1 MTDTTQTPLVHYN
14 MSNDVTVG
22 TIEALTSLDSA
33 GAKRLGDELVMY
45 IAEHPGAKILL
56 NFQNITY
63 ASSGVLSE
71 LLRIQEAAKASKGS
85 LRLCGVS
92 GQIHKV
98 FEVTNL
104 ADIFKVNPDEDVEKT
119 LLRLDSKSEWDVYP
133 A

>member
-14 MSNDVTVG
+14 MSNEVTVA
-22 TIEALTSLDSA
+22 TIEALTSLDSL
-33 GAKRLGDELVMY
+33 GARRLGDELVMY
-45 IAEHPGAKILL
+45 IGEHPGSKVLL

-63 ASSGVLSE
+63 ASSAVLSE
-71 LLRIQEAAKASKGS
+71 LLRVQEAAQSAKGS

-104 ADIFKVNPDEDVEKT
+104 AEVFKVNPGNSFST
-119 LLRLDSKSEWDVYP
+119 SPSSSQ
-133 A
+133 